1 MNPEDRSTTV
11 YVPPSRFSGM
21 EIHSLL
27 TLLLS
32 FPLVT
37 LRGHT
42 AFIGAP
48 ALPCQPHVL
57 SCSVC
62 FILALIRDLAYS

>member
-1 MNPEDRSTTV
+1 MNPRGQINH
-11 YVPPSRFSGM
+11 YVPPYRFSGM

-42 AFIGAP
+42 AFIGP
-48 ALPCQPHVL
+48 PSLALPA
-57 SCSVC
+57 SCPFLFC
-62 FILALIRDLAYS
+62 FILALIRDLARS